1 MGLTLDQAMDNLGL
15 LGVSSGN
22 YSFVVTQNFFP
33 VSVTGVKLAARVTP
47 SPTHLEHRVTPN
59 RSRFVTACQQ
69 LLALGVVLAALTPA
83 ASVVTLDVV
92 GTGPRGGDG
101 TGPAIARPA
110 ALAAYTA
117 QAQQTSRVPTAPVK
131 PHVREVQLTP
141 PSGAAGRGLSST
153 SARVVPERGGAS
165 TLTTTPQTVT
175 GFGEVGVTWAHGI
188 QVPEADLSVSARTR
202 TDGDWTPWS
211 EVPYDPEHGPDPGS
225 AEARH
230 ARPGTEPVLVGKVGQ
245 VQVRVES
252 RSVLPADMK
261 LAVVSPGHPR
271 DTAEEH
277 AALDTSTMDGDDGT
291 DSMYAE
297 PATPGSSAAGAD
309 DTVRLAAAVFTPKPV
324 IFSRKQWGAD
334 ERIRGKSSLHYG
346 DVHAGFVHHTVN
358 ANDYSRSEVPGI
370 LRSIYAYHVKSRGW
384 SDIGYNYLID
394 RFGRIWE
401 GRYGG
406 IDRAV
411 VGAHTLGYNDDSFAA
426 SAIGNFQ
433 ITKPSK
439 AMIQA
444 YAALF
449 AWKLSLHGVDADST
463 HQWVTK
469 RWFQAINGHRDA
481 ASTLCPGQY
490 LYNRIPSIR
499 KLAAA
504 AQRGW
509 SGRQLESNLASTT
522 APDIVVRRASDGEAF
537 VVPTGGLF
545 RFPPAV
551 TVASGAAGGSQLV
564 VTRDITGDRYGD
576 LLVREA
582 DGALEVR
589 PGSATGRFGDASKVL
604 RSFRGLDQVVAPGDL
619 NGDGR
624 NDLAARNP
632 ATGALMAF
640 LQKADGDFR
649 KERIGTVW
657 GAFDLI
663 TAAGDL
669 DGDGNADLVA
679 VDADGRL
686 WWFAGRGDAAF
697 AKGVQVPGRFGGY
710 DVIAGA
716 GDLSHDG
723 RADLFVRQR
732 KTGAAFVL
740 PGGGDGTFGRKLGP
754 ITRFAGETDL
764 AVGQVHGSKAADVV
778 ALDGS
783 KVKAWINSGGFTIGR
798 PIDTQ
803 ADLSGAN
810 RILVVG
816 DWDRDG
822 YGDVVTRQSRSGN
835 LLLWRGDGHGHLTRA
850 LTLVR
855 AFGSVSKLA
864 SVGDMTGDG
873 FPDLVGQPRGGVLR
887 VYPGKGLAGF
897 KKSYPVY
904 GTVKKGTPIGIGR
917 WDSDG
922 APDSLL
928 RRGGDVT
935 LLHGNGPG
943 GLHDPSRL
951 AADLTAYDWVIGIS
965 DLRSKGHPDL
975 IVRNKNNGRLYALPG
990 RGSGVKAPI
999 YLGSGFGGYDLAG

>member
-1 MGLTLDQAMDNLGL
+1 
-15 LGVSSGN
+15 VS
-22 YSFVVTQNFFP
+22 
-33 VSVTGVKLAARVTP
+33 
-47 SPTHLEHRVTPN
+47 PN

-69 LLALGVVLAALTPA
+69 VLALGVVLAALTPA
-83 ASVVTLDVV
+83 ANIVTLDVV
-92 GTGPRGGDG
+92 GTGPGVGDG
-101 TGPAIARPA
+101 AGLLDHPPT

-117 QAQQTSRVPTAPVK
+117 EAQQTSRVPTAPVR
-131 PHVREVQLTP
+131 PHVREVQLTA
-141 PSGAAGRGLSST
+141 PSGPAGRGLSST
-153 SARVVPERGGAS
+153 SARVVPRAGPGGGAS
-165 TLTTTPQTVT
+165 TLTTTPQSVT

-188 QVPEADLSVSARTR
+188 RIPETRLTVSARTR
-202 TDGDWTPWS
+202 TDGAWTPWS

-252 RSVLPADMK
+252 SDPLPADMK
-261 LAVVSPGHPR
+261 LAVVSPGHSR
-271 DTAEEH
+271 ASAEER
-277 AALDTSTMDGDDGT
+277 AALDTSTMDGDDGS
-291 DSMYAE
+291 DSVYAE
-297 PATPGSSAAGAD
+297 PPMSGGGASDGGAAGAD
-309 DTVRLAAAVFTPKPV
+309 DTARLAAAVFTPRPV
-324 IFSRKQWGAD
+324 IYSRHQWGAD

-358 ANDYSRSEVPGI
+358 ANGYSRAEVPGI

-439 AMIQA
+439 AMLQA

-449 AWKLSLHGVDADST
+449 AWKLSLHGVNADST

-490 LYNRIPSIR
+490 LYNKIPRIR
-499 KLAAA
+499 RLAAA

-509 SGRQLESNLASTT
+509 TGRELESNLASTP

-537 VVPTGGLF
+537 VIPTGGLF

-589 PGSATGRFGDASKVL
+589 PGSAAGTFGDASQVL
-604 RSFRGLDQVVAPGDL
+604 TSFRGLDQVLAPGDL

-632 ATGALMAF
+632 DTGALVAF
-640 LQKADGDFR
+640 LQKAGGDFR
-649 KERIGTVW
+649 KERVSDGW
-657 GAFDLI
+657 SSFGLI
-663 TAAGDL
+663 AAAGDL
-669 DGDGNADLVA
+669 NGDGNADLVA
-679 VDADGRL
+679 RDTDGHL
-686 WWFAGRGDAAF
+686 WWYAGRGDATF
-697 AKGVQVPGRFGGY
+697 AKAIQVPGRFGRY
-710 DVIAGA
+710 DLIAGA
-716 GDLSHDG
+716 GDLSRDG
-723 RADLFVRQR
+723 KADLFVRQR
-732 KTGAAFVL
+732 KTGAGYVL
-740 PGGGDGTFGRKLGP
+740 PGSGDGTFARRLGP
-754 ITRFAGETDL
+754 ITRFAGARDL

-783 KVKAWINSGGFTIGR
+783 KVRAWINPGGFTLGR
-798 PIDTQ
+798 PIDTH
-803 ADLSGAN
+803 ADLSGSN
-810 RILVVG
+810 RIMVAG

-822 YGDVVTRQSRSGN
+822 YGDVVTRQTRSGS
-835 LLLWRGDGHGHLTRA
+835 LRLWRGDGHGHLTRA
-850 LTLVR
+850 QSL
-855 AFGSVSKLA
+855 AKGFGSVGRLA
-864 SVGDMTGDG
+864 AVGDMTGDG

-887 VYPGKGLAGF
+887 VYPGKGTAGF

-928 RRGGDVT
+928 RRGRDLT

-943 GLHDPSRL
+943 GLHDPARL
-951 AADLTAYDWVIGIS
+951 AANLSAYDWVIGIS
-965 DLRSKGHPDL
+965 DLQAKGHPDL
-975 IVRNKNNGRLYALPG
+975 IVRDKRKGRLYALPG
-990 RGSGVKAPI
+990 RGSGVKAPV
-999 YLGSGFGGYDLAG
+999 YLGGGFGGYDLAG